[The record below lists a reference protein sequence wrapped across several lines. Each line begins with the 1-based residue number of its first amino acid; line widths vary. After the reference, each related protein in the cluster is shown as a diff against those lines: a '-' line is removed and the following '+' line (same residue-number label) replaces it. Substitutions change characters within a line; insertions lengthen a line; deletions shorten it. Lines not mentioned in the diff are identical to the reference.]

1 MIFFFNFFSF
11 SFLCHVSVMFF
22 AKILYIF
29 LCSPKLLVNFLLNEL
44 FAFNF
49 GMQWLSIIFQ
59 FLLHRKISLLLLNI
73 KKFFAWL
80 LFFCLLNFLLLY
92 TAMFIKVHQMFDYF
106 FIQQFYNNVPKKK
119 KKQQKISSSLLCLM
133 FALCIMYIKTNFTSL
148 LNFSF

>member
-1 MIFFFNFFSF
+1 MWTEKRVWLEGQNWIIKCHILIWFFLFNFFSI

-29 LCSPKLLVNFLLNEL
+29 LYHPKLLVNFLLNEL

-73 KKFFAWL
+73 YKIFL
-80 LFFCLLNFLLLY
+80 IFCLLNFLLLY

-106 FIQQFYNNVPKKK
+106 FIQQFYNNV
-119 KKQQKISSSLLCLM
+119 QNKISLRLYSVLCLH
-133 FALCIMYIKTNFTSL
+133 CV
-148 LNFSF
+148 